1 MANLAITVP
10 DALVPDLI
18 QAIGPRMTDST
29 DTAAAAI
36 ASKVMAGTTTTAAEK
51 TTLGQAWI
59 KRQAVAA
66 LQDYRA
72 QVAALSARSDPAN
85 TF

>member
-1 MANLAITVP
+1 MVSLIIQVP

-18 QAIGPRMTDST
+18 QAIGPRMLDST
-29 DTAAAAI
+29 DAAAKAI
-36 ASKVMAGTTTTAAEK
+36 ALKVTTGQITSGAEK

-59 KRQAVAA
+59 KQQAVAA

-72 QVAALSARSDPAN
+72 QLAATTARADPAN
-85 TF
+85 SF